1 MIRTIILT
9 AAILLTLPTAHA
21 QGNNE
26 SIPGTGPDPYSWG
39 FRQQQLQGVDVNA
52 APHEYETL
60 TKRNQKILKN
70 TLRSY
75 TNNTLKSIGM
85 PEQGITLVGSAVGL
99 LTQGVKLNLN
109 ESRTLALELKDVN
122 DSERTLYFGVSLD
135 W

>member
-1 MIRTIILT
+1 ML
-9 AAILLTLPTAHA
+9 
-21 QGNNE
+21 
-26 SIPGTGPDPYSWG
+26 
-39 FRQQQLQGVDVNA
+39 GVDINA
-52 APHEYETL
+52 APREYETL
-60 TKRNQKILKN
+60 TKRNQNILTN
-70 TLRSY
+70 TVRSY

-109 ESRTLALELKDVN
+109 ESSTLALELKDVN